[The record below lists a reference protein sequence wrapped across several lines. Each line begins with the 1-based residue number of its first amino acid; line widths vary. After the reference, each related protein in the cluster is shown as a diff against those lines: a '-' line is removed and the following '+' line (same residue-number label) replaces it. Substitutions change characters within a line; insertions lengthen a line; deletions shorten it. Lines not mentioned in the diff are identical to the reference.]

1 MPETNVSVGVAE
13 EVSSVFQVAFPVLGA
28 LDVGEGAGKHSMGAV
43 FIASACKTTGLG
55 ELLET
60 MLLAEMCCW
69 DGELEYEKV
78 ARKSG

>member
-28 LDVGEGAGKHSMGAV
+28 LEEGAGAGKDSTGAV

-55 ELLET
+55 VLLET
-60 MLLAEMCCW
+60 MLLAGMCCW
-69 DGELEYEKV
+69 D
-78 ARKSG
+78 